1 MSNESSTFDDC
12 NVWEITIRDSGGD
25 GKQASFLV
33 IAELLGDAWRAA
45 DDVMDA
51 RGIAWRIVSMELL
64 GTAYKPHDD
73 RAPGG
78 SEQ

>member
-1 MSNESSTFDDC
+1 MSNKNNTFDDC
-12 NVWEITIRDSGGD
+12 NVWKVTVRDLDGD
-25 GKQASFLV
+25 GNRASFLV

-45 DDVMDA
+45 DDVIDA
-51 RGIAWRIVSMELL
+51 RGIAWRIVGMELL

-73 RAPGG
+73 RGPGR

>member
-12 NVWEITIRDSGGD
+12 NVWKVTIRDLD
-25 GKQASFLV
+25 GEQDSFLV

-51 RGIAWRIVSMELL
+51 GGIAWRIVGMELL

-73 RAPGG
+73 RGPGR

>member
-12 NVWEITIRDSGGD
+12 NVWKVAIRDLD
-25 GKQASFLV
+25 GEQDSFLV

-51 RGIAWRIVSMELL
+51 RGIAWRIVSMKLL

>member
-1 MSNESSTFDDC
+1 MSSESSTFDDC
-12 NVWEITIRDSGGD
+12 NVWKVAIRDLD
-25 GKQASFLV
+25 GEQDSFLV

-51 RGIAWRIVSMELL
+51 WGIAWRIVGMELL

-73 RAPGG
+73 RAPCG